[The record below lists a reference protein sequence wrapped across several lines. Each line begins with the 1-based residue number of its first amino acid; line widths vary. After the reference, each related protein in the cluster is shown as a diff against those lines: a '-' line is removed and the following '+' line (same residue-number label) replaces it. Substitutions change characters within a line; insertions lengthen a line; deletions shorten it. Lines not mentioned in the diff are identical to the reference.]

1 MGWGPL
7 AWERRP
13 RPEAQTPW
21 HAQRS
26 CQDAGDSRPPV
37 APAQPLQLRGICC
50 SEQMQLGDFLCL
62 CWLRAGGPGFSPGG
76 AGVGLAPLPVRLHRG
91 AQPHPPAQTQG
102 PQARGSRSEEES
114 LSSGVVP
121 AGRVHCLLGPNS
133 KHGPPPSSTAPSP
146 HQLLTVPVLGQ
157 AWPSQL
163 SCPLPLLPP
172 LPAGLGPQG
181 ASGPGPVSTLPPA
194 GG

>member
-21 HAQRS
+21 QAQWS

-76 AGVGLAPLPVRLHRG
+76 SGLGPPPSQAPLRG
-91 AQPHPPAQTQG
+91 PAPPACTDPRPSG
-102 PQARGSRSEEES
+102 WRVWFGGS
-114 LSSGVVP
+114 LSSGVAS
-121 AGRVHCLLGPNS
+121 AGRVHCLWAPTQ
-133 KHGPPPSSTAPSP
+133 STAPLLPPQPSP
-146 HQLLTVPVLGQ
+146 HQMLTVPVLGQ

-163 SCPLPLLPP
+163 SHPLPLLPP
-172 LPAGLGPQG
+172 LPAGLVPEG

-194 GG
+194 GS